1 MVLTAYTILV
11 ILLISILIVSLRR
24 YWVMSKARKDGN
36 LPKGKPTMFDV
47 RQLLMEGK
55 KDLAIEVYC
64 AIFHTTPSK
73 SRKDVEELQR
83 SLKV

>member
-1 MVLTAYTILV
+1 MVVIAYTMLLMVLSGV
-11 ILLISILIVSLRR
+11 LIYSGRR
-24 YWVMSKARKDGN
+24 YWMMNKARREGN

-55 KDLAIEVYC
+55 KEMAIEIYC
-64 AIFHTTPSK
+64 AIFNTTPAK
-73 SRKDVEELQR
+73 AKKDVDELQR

>member
-1 MVLTAYTILV
+1 MVVIAYTMLLMVLSGV
-11 ILLISILIVSLRR
+11 LIYSGRR
-24 YWVMSKARKDGN
+24 YLMMNKARREGN

-55 KDLAIEVYC
+55 KEMAIEIYC
-64 AIFHTTPSK
+64 AIFNTTPAK
-73 SRKDVEELQR
+73 AKKDVDELQR